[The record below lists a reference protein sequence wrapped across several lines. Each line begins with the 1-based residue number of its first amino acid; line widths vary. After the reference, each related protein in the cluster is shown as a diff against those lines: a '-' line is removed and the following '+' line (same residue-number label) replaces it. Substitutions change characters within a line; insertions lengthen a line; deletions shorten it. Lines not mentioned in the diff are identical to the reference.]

1 MTTSP
6 KAMFEATVTTAR
18 SSSTFVLWFGARRPT
33 IPAGCALVV
42 AKSVAVCFAL
52 AACTPTPPPPN
63 PALDRLNVACEAGD
77 LEACAF
83 ILGRQ
88 DRQAEAQRAAMPD
101 FSATSDALSDY
112 GAQIAARQTARQPAP
127 ITPLTAT
134 QKVCPGGAIVSIYTY
149 C

>member
-1 MTTSP
+1 MTCVLYLD
-6 KAMFEATVTTAR
+6 AQLRHDAIGR
-18 SSSTFVLWFGARRPT
+18 SGKRLLPSL
-33 IPAGCALVV
+33 ALML
-42 AKSVAVCFAL
+42 AVS
-52 AACTPTPPPPN
+52 CTPTPPPPN
-63 PALDRLNVACEAGD
+63 PALDRLTAACEAGD

-101 FSATSDALSDY
+101 FSSQPTVAETYS
-112 GAQIAARQTARQPAP
+112 QTYERLRPARQPVP

-134 QKVCPGGAIVSIYTY
+134 QKVCPGGMIVAATFI